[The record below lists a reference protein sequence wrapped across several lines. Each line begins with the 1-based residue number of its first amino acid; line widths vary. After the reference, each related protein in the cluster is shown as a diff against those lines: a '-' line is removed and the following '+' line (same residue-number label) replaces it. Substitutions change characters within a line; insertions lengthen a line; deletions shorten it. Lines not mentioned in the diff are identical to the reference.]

1 MTKYNDSGRP
11 RATNEMRDS
20 SMPIQIC
27 NTCGTSYPDT
37 AEPPSRC
44 LICEDERQY
53 VPRAGQTWTTPE
65 KLARG
70 HVNAWRQLETDL
82 FEIHTRPQF
91 GIGQRALLLRTPEG
105 NILWDCITLLDDA
118 TKALVRGL
126 GGLRA
131 IAISHPHYYTC
142 MQDWAR
148 AFDCPVHLHAADAH
162 WIMRPDSMIR
172 HWEGE
177 TLELAQGLTLL
188 RLGGHFPGGTV
199 LHWADGADGRG
210 ALLSGDIVQVAGDV
224 SRVSFL
230 WSYPNMMP
238 LAATT
243 VRRIA
248 ETLVPWRFERIY
260 GAFPGRQV
268 MADGARAVQRSAAR
282 YIELLE
288 GSQL

>member
-1 MTKYNDSGRP
+1 
-11 RATNEMRDS
+11 
-20 SMPIQIC
+20 MPIQIC
-27 NTCGTSYPDT
+27 GTCGTSHPDT
-37 AEPPSRC
+37 AEPPLRC

-53 VPRAGQTWTTPE
+53 VPRGGQAWITPQ
-65 KLARG
+65 KLASG

-82 FEIHTRPQF
+82 FEIHTQPQF
-91 GIGQRALLLRTPEG
+91 GIGQRALLLRTAEG
-105 NILWDCITLLDDA
+105 NILWDCIALLDDA
-118 TKALVRGL
+118 TKSLVRGL

-148 AFDCPVHLHAADAH
+148 SFDCPVYLHAADAE
-162 WIMRPDSMIR
+162 WIMRPDAMIR
-172 HWEGE
+172 HWDGE
-177 TLELAQGLTLL
+177 TLEIADGVTLL
-188 RLGGHFPGGTV
+188 RLGGHFAGGTV
-199 LHWADGADGRG
+199 LHWAAGADRRG
-210 ALLSGDIVQVAGDV
+210 AILSGDILQVAADL

-238 LAATT
+238 LAAAT

-248 ETLVPWRFERIY
+248 DTLAPWRFERIY

-268 MADGARAVQRSAAR
+268 MADAARAAQRSAAR

-288 GSQL
+288 GSQP

>member
-1 MTKYNDSGRP
+1 
-11 RATNEMRDS
+11 MRES
-20 SMPIQIC
+20 PMPIQIC

-44 LICEDERQY
+44 AICEDERQY
-53 VPRAGQTWTTPE
+53 VPRAGQAWTTPA
-65 KLARG
+65 KLAST
-70 HVNAWRQLETDL
+70 HVNAWRQLEEDL
-82 FEIHTRPQF
+82 FEIHTQPQF
-91 GIGQRALLLRTPEG
+91 AIGQRALLLRTPKG

-126 GGLRA
+126 GGLNA
-131 IAISHPHYYTC
+131 IAISHPHYYSC

-148 AFDCPVHLHAADAH
+148 AFDCPVHLHAADAE
-162 WIMRPDSMIR
+162 WVMRGDAMIR
-172 HWEGE
+172 HWDGE
-177 TLELAQGLTLL
+177 TLEIVPGVMLL

-210 ALLSGDIVQVAGDV
+210 ALLSGDVVQVAGDV
-224 SRVSFL
+224 RRVSFL

-238 LAATT
+238 LAAKT

-248 ETLVPWRFERIY
+248 ETLAPWRFERIY

-268 MADGARAVQRSAAR
+268 MDDGAGAVQRSAAR

-288 GSQL
+288 GSQ

>member
-1 MTKYNDSGRP
+1 
-11 RATNEMRDS
+11 
-20 SMPIQIC
+20 MPIQIC
-27 NTCGTSYPDT
+27 STCGTSYPDT

-44 LICEDERQY
+44 LICDDERQY
-53 VPRAGQTWTTPE
+53 VLRGGQAWITRE
-65 KLARG
+65 KLASG
-70 HVNAWRQLETDL
+70 HVNAWRRLETNL
-82 FEIHTRPQF
+82 FEIHTHPQF
-91 GIGQRALLLRTPEG
+91 AIGQRALLLRTSEG
-105 NILWDCITLLDDA
+105 NILWDCIALLDDA
-118 TKALVRGL
+118 TEALVRAL

-148 AFDCPVHLHAADAH
+148 AFECPVHLHAADAD
-162 WIMRPDSMIR
+162 WVMRTDPRIR
-172 HWEGE
+172 HWSDE
-177 TLELAQGLTLL
+177 TLELAQGVTLL

-199 LHWADGADGRG
+199 LHWADGAEGRG
-210 ALLSGDIVQVAGDV
+210 AILSGDIVQVAADL

-238 LAATT
+238 LAAAT

-248 ETLVPWRFERIY
+248 ETVAPWRFERVY

-268 MADGARAVQRSAAR
+268 MAGGAQAVQRSAAR

-288 GSQL
+288 RGQP